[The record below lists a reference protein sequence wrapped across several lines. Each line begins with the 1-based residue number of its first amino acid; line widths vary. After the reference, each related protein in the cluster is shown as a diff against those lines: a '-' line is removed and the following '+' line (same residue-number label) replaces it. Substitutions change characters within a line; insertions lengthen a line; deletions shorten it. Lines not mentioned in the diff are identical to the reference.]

1 MSLIVGRFIFDAAL
15 VAALLFTGAGTLDW
29 PRAWTLL
36 ALMLCVRGLGAVAV
50 HRVHPELLRQR
61 ARLPG
66 HASQEPGDRALLLAV
81 LVTGFLGVPL
91 IAALDVWRWQ
101 VLSPPHF
108 AISGLGVMMFGAGWA
123 LKSVALRANAYAV
136 AEVRPQREHGH
147 ALADRGVYSVIRH
160 PFYAA
165 DFLILVGQGL
175 WLASY
180 VAALASVVP
189 IALMAYRLQGEEQ
202 FLRRELPGYGAYA
215 RRVPHR
221 LIPGVW

>member
-1 MSLIVGRFIFDAAL
+1 MSLIVGRFIFDTSL
-15 VAALLFTGAGTLDW
+15 VAAILFAGAGTLHW

-36 ALMLCVRGLGAVAV
+36 VLMLCVRGLGAAMVY
-50 HRVHPELLRQR
+50 RVHPELLRQR

-66 HASQEPGDRALLLAV
+66 HVSQESGDRALLLAV
-81 LVTGFLGVPL
+81 LATGFLGVPL

-101 VLSPPHF
+101 FFSPPHV
-108 AISGLGVMMFGAGWA
+108 AISGFGVVMFGAGWA

-136 AEVRPQREHGH
+136 AEVRPQRDRGH
-147 ALADRGVYSVIRH
+147 ALADRGIYNVIRH

-189 IALMAYRLQGEEQ
+189 IALMLYRLQSEEQ